1 MVLRATMSYAGA
13 LHSAGKG
20 TVFEVGDE
28 LAERL
33 LAEGYPVEPVGASKA
48 QEGGGDGGEPKG
60 RKPAAK
66 RAAGRK
72 PAADGAE
79 G

>member
-1 MVLRATMSYAGA
+1 MVLRATMSYAGV

-20 TVFEVGDE
+20 AVFEVADE

-33 LAEGYPVEPVGASKA
+33 VAEGYPVEPVGAAKA
-48 QEGGGDGGEPKG
+48 QEGDGDGGEPKG

-66 RAAGRK
+66 RTAKRK
-72 PAADGAE
+72 PAAGGAE